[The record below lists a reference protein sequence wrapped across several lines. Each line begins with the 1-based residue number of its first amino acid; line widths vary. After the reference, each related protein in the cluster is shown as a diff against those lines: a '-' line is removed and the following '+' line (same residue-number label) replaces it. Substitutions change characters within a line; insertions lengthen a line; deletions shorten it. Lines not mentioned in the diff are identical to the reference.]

1 MAADPPVRLNHPLES
16 LPPHNC
22 KNTLLKPD
30 TLSLLELISWS
41 IDDFDVLQRVPRSA
55 LETRRGARH
64 WEDHGKLPSYGE
76 SLSPGSRHA

>member
-1 MAADPPVRLNHPLES
+1 MVAGPPVRLNHPLES
-16 LPPHNC
+16 LLPHSR
-22 KNTLLKPD
+22 KNILLKPD

-76 SLSPGSRHA
+76 SLSPGSRRA